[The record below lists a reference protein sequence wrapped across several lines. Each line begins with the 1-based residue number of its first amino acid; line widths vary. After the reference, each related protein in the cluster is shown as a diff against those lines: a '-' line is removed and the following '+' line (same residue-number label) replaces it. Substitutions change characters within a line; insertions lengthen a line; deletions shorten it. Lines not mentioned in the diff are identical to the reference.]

1 MAAEVQVTEVDVLKA
16 YSGKLNGLRND
27 CTALA
32 IWLDRQ
38 IRKIRK
44 DYDEVLNVK
53 ERLYRGGEHNVEYI
67 KERYQRAINL
77 CGEDSREVIG
87 NDDIL
92 AEQKLE
98 ILQLRYESLRQHI
111 QTLQM
116 KLENAGLK
124 TQNFAT
130 QLNTLTDSCVNYV
143 NKYAEVLEQAKQ
155 VKK

>member
-1 MAAEVQVTEVDVLKA
+1 MAEEVKVTEVDVLKA

-44 DYDEVLNVK
+44 DYDEVLTIN
-53 ERLYRGGEHNVEYI
+53 ERLHKGAGEDVEYI
-67 KERYQRAINL
+67 KERYRRAINL
-77 CGEDSREVIG
+77 CGEDSRDVIG
-87 NDDIL
+87 TDDEK
-92 AEQKLE
+92 AEQKME
-98 ILQLRYESLRQHI
+98 ILQLRYETLRQHI

-124 TQNFAT
+124 TQSFAT

-143 NKYAEVLEQAKQ
+143 NKYAEVLDQAKHI
-155 VKK
+155 KK

>member
-1 MAAEVQVTEVDVLKA
+1 MAEEIKVTEVDVLKA

-44 DYDEVLNVK
+44 DYDEVLHIA
-53 ERLYRGGEHNVEYI
+53 ERLHGNGESDARYI
-67 KERYQRAINL
+67 QERYQRAINL
-77 CGEDSREVIG
+77 CGENSREVIG
-87 NDDIL
+87 QDDL
-92 AEQKLE
+92 VAEQKNE
-98 ILQLRYESLRQHI
+98 ILQLKYESLRQHV
-111 QTLQM
+111 QDLQM

-124 TQNFAT
+124 TQSFAT

-143 NKYAEVLEQAKQ
+143 NKYAEVLDQAKNI
-155 VKK
+155 KK

>member
-1 MAAEVQVTEVDVLKA
+1 MAAEVQVSEVDVLKA

-44 DYDEVLNVK
+44 DYDEVLTMN
-53 ERLYRGGEHNVEYI
+53 ERCSQGSEHDVEYV

-77 CGEDSREVIG
+77 CGEDSRDVIG
-87 NDDIL
+87 MDDMK

-98 ILQLRYESLRQHI
+98 ILQLRYESLRQHV
-111 QTLQM
+111 QDLQM

-124 TQNFAT
+124 TQSFAT

-143 NKYAEVLEQAKQ
+143 NKYAEVLDQAKNI
-155 VKK
+155 KK

>member
-32 IWLDRQ
+32 ILLDRQ
-38 IRKIRK
+38 IRKIRE
-44 DYDEVLNVK
+44 DYEEVLSVK
-53 ERLYRGGEHNVEYI
+53 ERLYKGCEGNVEYI
-67 KERYQRAINL
+67 KNRYQRAINL
-77 CGEDSREVIG
+77 CGERSRKVIG
-87 NDDIL
+87 KDDMK
-92 AEQKLE
+92 AEQKME

-111 QTLQM
+111 QDLQM

-143 NKYAEVLEQAKQ
+143 NKYAEVLDQAKQ